1 MRVKTLNISNLR
13 NIKSTQIEADPCLNC
28 FTGDNGA
35 GKTSILEALTV
46 LSKGRSFRPGHIS
59 SLIGPEDRYFQVA
72 SRIETHSGDSHQL
85 GLERG
90 PDYWHARHQGQD
102 VNQISEL
109 TRLLPFVLLEPSS
122 HTLISGPPDGRRR
135 FLDWGVFHVK
145 HGFLDLWRRYNRVL
159 KQRNAALRQGSERV
173 VESLDP
179 QFVELGEQLHT
190 ARMQY
195 VDRLEAL
202 LRSRL
207 PAISEILEGM
217 TLSYRKGWSTDS
229 LAEAIEKSRRRDMEI
244 GVTNPGPHKADLHL
258 ALGGAPAKER
268 LSRGEQKAMT
278 AALILAQA
286 NMMCETGEKPILML
300 DDLFSEFDEAHLGRV
315 LEAGMAM
322 GVQLWLTGTQPAPEM
337 TNYNSTST
345 MFHVEHGQVT
355 TLTPLNV

>member
-35 GKTSILEALTV
+35 GKTSILEALAV

-59 SLIGPEDRYFQVA
+59 SLIGPQDKNFKVV
-72 SRIETHSGDSHQL
+72 SRIESHAGDSHQL

-90 PDYWHARHQGQD
+90 SDYWQARHQGQD

-122 HTLISGPPDGRRR
+122 HTLISGPPDGRRK

-145 HGFLDLWRRYNRVL
+145 HGFLELWRRYNRVL
-159 KQRNAALRQGSERV
+159 KQRNAALRQASEGV

-179 QFVELGEQLHT
+179 QFVELGEKLHSE
-190 ARMQY
+190 RQKY
-195 VDRLEAL
+195 VNTLQALLKTRLPGISEAL
-202 LRSRL
+202 V
-207 PAISEILEGM
+207 EI
-217 TLSYRKGWSTDS
+217 TLSYRKGWSGDS
-229 LAEAIEKSRRRDMEI
+229 LKEAIDHSRRRDLEKGM
-244 GVTNPGPHKADLHL
+244 TNPGPHKADLYL
-258 ALGGAPAKER
+258 ALEGAPAKER

-278 AALILAQA
+278 AALVIAQA
-286 NMMCETGEKPILML
+286 HTICETGEKPILML

-315 LEAGMAM
+315 LEAGMGL
-322 GVQLWLTGTQPAPEM
+322 GVQLWLTGTQSAPAIR
-337 TNYNSTST
+337 NYNSNYS
-345 MFHVEHGQVT
+345 MFHVEHGRVT
-355 TLTPLNV
+355 KVSV

>member
-59 SLIGPEDRYFQVA
+59 SLIGPEDRYFQVV
-72 SRIETHSGDSHQL
+72 SRVETHAGDHHQL

-90 PDYWHARHQGQD
+90 PDYWQARHQGQD
-102 VNQISEL
+102 VIQISEL

-145 HGFLDLWRRYNRVL
+145 HGFLDVWRRYNRVL
-159 KQRNAALRQGSERV
+159 KQRNAALRQGNESV
-173 VESLDP
+173 VASLDP
-179 QFVELGEQLHT
+179 QFIELGEQLHA
-190 ARMQY
+190 ARRQY
-195 VDRLEAL
+195 LDRFEAL
-202 LRSRL
+202 LRNCL
-207 PAISEILEGM
+207 PAVSETLSGM

-229 LAEAIEKSRRRDMEI
+229 LAEATEKSRRSDLEK

-258 ALGGAPAKER
+258 ALEGVPAKER

-278 AALILAQA
+278 AAMILAQA
-286 NMMCETGEKPILML
+286 NMMCETGEKPILLL
-300 DDLFSEFDEAHLGRV
+300 DDLFSEFDDAHLDRV
-315 LEAGMAM
+315 LEASVAM
-322 GVQLWLTGTQPAPEM
+322 GVQLWLTGTQPAPAM
-337 TNYNSTST
+337 ANYNSSCT

-355 TLTPLNV
+355 TLTH